1 MSDSLVPSGESPGAV
16 HSAVH
21 RKLASSAHSLRPIM
35 AGPLDRFLNYVRI
48 NTQASEHSTAYP
60 STSGQLDLSR
70 LLADECRRLKL
81 SDVTCDQFGIVL
93 ATIPPTVS
101 HAAPTIAW
109 LAHVDTSPETSG
121 ANVKPIVHEKYDGRD
136 IVLPG
141 DSSKIIRVSE
151 NPALRELIGATIVT
165 TDGTTLLG
173 ADDKAGVAAIMTAA
187 AHLMAHPEL
196 PHGSIRVCFTC
207 DEEIGHGVDKID
219 LGMLGAVCG
228 YTLDGDGQG
237 MVDCETFSADLAIVT
252 VTGINIHPSI
262 AKGKMVNAIRILSQL
277 LSRLPADRLS
287 PETTDERDGFLHPYS
302 MEGSVAKATVRIL
315 LRDFETPKL
324 REHAALLE
332 SIAADLRKLHPRA
345 LIDIQVVEQYR
356 NMRDGLGK
364 EPRALAK
371 ALAATRAVGLEPKQT
386 IIRGGTDG
394 SRLTALGL
402 PTPNLSA
409 GEHNPHS
416 PLEWTS
422 VEEMQ
427 KAADVLVALAIEWG
441 KER

>member
-1 MSDSLVPSGESPGAV
+1 MPG
-16 HSAVH
+16 
-21 RKLASSAHSLRPIM
+21 I
-35 AGPLDRFLNYVRI
+35 LDRFLKYVRI
-48 NTQASEHSTAYP
+48 DTQASEHTSTYP
-60 STSGQLDLSR
+60 STPGQLDLSR
-70 LLADECRRLKL
+70 LLAAECRELGL
-81 SDVTCDQFGIVL
+81 SAVSDDEFGIVM
-93 ATIPPTVS
+93 ATVPSTVPQM
-101 HAAPTIAW
+101 APTIAW
-109 LAHVDTSPETSG
+109 FAHVDTSPETSG
-121 ANVKPIVHEKYDGRD
+121 ANVKPIVHERYDGRD

-141 DSSKIIRVSE
+141 DPSKIIRVSE
-151 NPALRELIGATIVT
+151 NPALRDLIGATIVT

-173 ADDKAGVAAIMTAA
+173 ADDKAGIAAILTAA
-187 AHLMAHPEL
+187 DYLMAHPEL
-196 PHGSIRVCFTC
+196 PHGPIRICFTC
-207 DEEIGHGVDKID
+207 DEEIGHGVDKVD
-219 LGMLGAVCG
+219 LGKLGAVCA

-262 AKGKMVNAIRILSQL
+262 AKGKMVNAIRILSQF
-277 LSRLPADRLS
+277 LSRLPMETLS
-287 PETTDERDGFLHPYS
+287 PETTDDRDGFLHPYS

-324 REHAALLE
+324 SEYKALLE
-332 SIAADLRKLHPRA
+332 SIAADLRCAHARA
-345 LIDIQVVEQYR
+345 AIDIQIVEQYR
-356 NMRDGLGK
+356 NMRDGLDK
-364 EPRALAK
+364 EPRALPK
-371 ALAATRAVGLEPKQT
+371 ALAATRAAGLEPQQT

-402 PTPNLSA
+402 PTPNLST

-441 KER
+441 KEQE